1 MKLGKKASIALAF
14 TLGAVVFTSTAF
26 ADMAIGSGYN
36 NLKNALKTTTAKME
50 SGLSNFTMRIVMNY
64 KDNGAVIFE
73 SDSNTKVN
81 NEIGASIS
89 EEISTYPLSQQR
101 SSSNFKYQDKTTSI
115 SKTGGSEEVYYV
127 MQLDPKEAKPRIED
141 PFKEKRIG
149 DYEKLFD
156 AIVGNL
162 KEYVQA
168 EESSDGS
175 RVYSGSL
182 SEVQVPALINAVSSF
197 GVKQV
202 FDNRGYPNNNGLPEI
217 ESDISVKSVTGRATE
232 DKNGVLQQA
241 ETAIILQGKDKN
253 GSWHDLELSMSF
265 QLTNIGSTIVQKPDL
280 TDKKVKKV
288 SRYGRNIDSK
298 YIGTYKNNIVIEKD
312 GQFVKV
318 GERILVIVNVDENII
333 QGRYYETLKEGYD
346 DVLLDKYDFT
356 FEMPQEDNMNSVF
369 NYKTISGESKSGTLY
384 MSSSGKIQLGL
395 DVKISEDGKSI
406 QYGRNERD
414 RDFDSEFNRVF
425 ED

>member
-1 MKLGKKASIALAF
+1 
-14 TLGAVVFTSTAF
+14 
-26 ADMAIGSGYN
+26 
-36 NLKNALKTTTAKME
+36 ME
-50 SGLSNFTMRIVMNY
+50 SGLSNFTMRLVMTY

-89 EEISTYPLSQQR
+89 EERSTYPLSQQKSSSS
-101 SSSNFKYQDKTTSI
+101 SSSNSNFKYHDKTTSYKYQDKTTSI
-115 SKTGGSEEVYYV
+115 SKTGESEEVYYV

-168 EESSDGS
+168 EEGSDGS
-175 RVYSGSL
+175 KVYSGSL

-197 GVKQV
+197 GVKQI
-202 FDNRGYPNNNGLPEI
+202 FDNRGYSNNNGFPEI

-232 DKNGVLQQA
+232 DKNGVLQKA
-241 ETAIILQGKDKN
+241 ETVIILQGKDKN

-265 QLTNIGSTIVQKPDL
+265 QLTNIGSTIVEKPDL
-280 TDKKVKKV
+280 TDKKVQKV
-288 SRYGRNIDSK
+288 SRHGRNIDSK

-346 DVLLDKYDFT
+346 DVLSDKYDFT
-356 FEMPQEDNMNSVF
+356 FEMPQDNMNSVF
-369 NYKTISGESKSGTLY
+369 NYKTNSGESKSGNLY
-384 MSSSGKIQLGL
+384 MSSSGKIQMNL

-406 QYGRNERD
+406 QYSSIDRD

-425 ED
+425 EE